1 MPFRE
6 VRSTMHSC
14 AAVSAQH
21 REDRAQ
27 HIKELSAEEQQLIYA
42 QY

>member
-6 VRSTMHSC
+6 VRSTTHSC
-14 AAVSAQH
+14 VSVSAQH